1 MTSAIKRIPSDRQH
15 RRSALTASFH
25 GSGDPS
31 SPKPRRR
38 FRLVFQ
44 AGIQERS
51 ILLLRR
57 SGFDKRGV
65 GVGDRKAETGMS
77 ANEPRR
83 IPPRREPMF
92 DAPIVV
98 LGLIAVLIG
107 IYAAFNWA
115 PVAIQDRII
124 RDYAFIPGRLTITI
138 WPDRL
143 IDLLKRVNTDPA
155 ALQQARQIR
164 ELQVLGGG
172 AKLWTVLTYAF
183 MHGSWT
189 HVLLNCVWLVAFG
202 PPIARRFGS
211 ARFLLFMA
219 ATAIAS
225 ALAHW
230 IISPM
235 DFSPL
240 IGASGADSGLMGAAT
255 RFMFQPGAPL
265 GAFGSTSRPQIE
277 TVPAASLS
285 GVFTERRSLIFIVI
299 WFGTNLIFGAGAQTL
314 GFSDMPVAWIAHL
327 GGFIAG
333 LVLFPL
339 FDRPFRAPPMAGEL
353 APDPRSMEA

>member
-15 RRSALTASFH
+15 RHSTLTASFH

-38 FRLVFQ
+38 FRPLFQ

-83 IPPRREPMF
+83 IARRREPMF
-92 DAPIVV
+92 DAPVVV

-107 IYAAFNWA
+107 IYAAFDWA

-124 RDYAFIPGRLTITI
+124 RDYAFIPGRLTIGI

-143 IDLLKRVNTDPA
+143 VGLLKRVNTDPA

-189 HVLLNCVWLVAFG
+189 HVLLNSVWLVAFG

-211 ARFLLFMA
+211 TRFLLFMA
-219 ATAIAS
+219 AAGNPRAR
-225 ALAHW
+225 AHR
-230 IISPM
+230 
-235 DFSPL
+235 
-240 IGASGADSGLMGAAT
+240 G
-255 RFMFQPGAPL
+255 
-265 GAFGSTSRPQIE
+265 
-277 TVPAASLS
+277 VLS
-285 GVFTERRSLIFIVI
+285 VG
-299 WFGTNLIFGAGAQTL
+299 
-314 GFSDMPVAWIAHL
+314 
-327 GGFIAG
+327 
-333 LVLFPL
+333 
-339 FDRPFRAPPMAGEL
+339 
-353 APDPRSMEA
+353 